1 MRNLILILIA
11 SLVIS
16 SCSIESRM
24 LKSDKACLICD
35 EICDVRD
42 SIYIERIVERV
53 SYDTV
58 VKFLLSDEWIVASE
72 PMTDTVYVQ
81 TEVSEAYSYVDNGA
95 IKIALRNN
103 KNLKKTITLYRERI
117 TEKTER
123 FEKSQALN
131 KQLQADYNE
140 TLRKFERAK
149 KTRNILIIILIVVSL
164 ILFSLR
170 KISKFIKYTF

>member
-1 MRNLILILIA
+1 MKIALYIL
-11 SLVIS
+11 SLAIITA
-16 SCSIESRM
+16 SCSLESHM

-35 EICDVRD
+35 DICDVRD
-42 SIYIERIVERV
+42 SVYIERIVERV
-53 SYDTV
+53 RYDTI

-81 TEVSEAYSYVDNGA
+81 TEVSEAYSYVDDGA

-103 KNLKKTITLYRERI
+103 KNLKKTITLYREKI

-131 KQLQADYNE
+131 KQLQADYNKAQRQKE
-140 TLRKFERAK
+140 N
-149 KTRNILIIILIVVSL
+149 RNKIIIILIVITCTLL
-164 ILFSLR
+164 IYGKLR
-170 KISKFIKYTF
+170 GFLRRINL

>member
-1 MRNLILILIA
+1 MRNLILISIA
-11 SLVIS
+11 AVVIS

-35 EICDVRD
+35 EICEVRD
-42 SIYIERIVERV
+42 SVYIERTIERV

-58 VKFLLSDEWIVASE
+58 VKFLLSDDWIVESE

-81 TEVSEAYSYVDNGA
+81 TEASEAYSYVDNGA

-103 KNLKKTITLYRERI
+103 KNLKKTITLYREII

-131 KQLQADYNE
+131 TKLKADYNE
-140 TLRKFERAK
+140 TTRKFERAK

>member
-1 MRNLILILIA
+1 MRNLILISIA
-11 SLVIS
+11 AVVIS

-35 EICDVRD
+35 EICEVRD
-42 SIYIERIVERV
+42 SVYIERTIERV

-58 VKFLLSDEWIVASE
+58 VKFLLSDEWIVSSE
-72 PMTDTVYVQ
+72 PVTDTVYVQ

-131 KQLQADYNE
+131 KQLQADYNKAQRQKE
-140 TLRKFERAK
+140 N
-149 KTRNILIIILIVVSL
+149 RNKIIIILIVILCILL
-164 ILFSLR
+164 IYGKLR
-170 KISKFIKYTF
+170 GFLRRINL